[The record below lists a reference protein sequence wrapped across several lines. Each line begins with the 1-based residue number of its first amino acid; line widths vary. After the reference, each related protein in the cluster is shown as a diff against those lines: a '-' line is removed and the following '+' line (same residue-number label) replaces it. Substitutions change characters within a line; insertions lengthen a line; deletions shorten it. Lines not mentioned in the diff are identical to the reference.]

1 MNLKNLIFAA
11 KRGAVK
17 HSPTILLVMG
27 IGGMLTSVI
36 WAAKA
41 TPKAMKA
48 IEKAQEVKS
57 QTEEFK
63 DCAVKPALTAGET
76 VKATWRCYLPS
87 AVIFMV
93 SATCLIFGHTVSAKR
108 NAALAS
114 VYAVTDATLR
124 QYKDAIEQ
132 NVAPEVKEKIEET
145 VAQKQV
151 QAQPSAA
158 VDNYIYNLN
167 PNGVLFI
174 DSVTGTK
181 IRADKQKIRA
191 AVNDLRQSMLDDG
204 FSGDATLEDLFDIL
218 GVNVVGTAK
227 KEVGWSISYNRL
239 EGITFEPIIDPD
251 SGDPALFIV
260 YDKPPRRDYNGPVDY
275 NR

>member
-1 MNLKNLIFAA
+1 MNLKNVLFAA

-124 QYKDAIEQ
+124 QYKEAIEQ

-158 VDNYIYNLN
+158 DNYIYNIN
-167 PNGVLFI
+167 PDGILFVEP
-174 DSVTGTK
+174 VTWQQF
-181 IRADKQKIRA
+181 RSDKETIRA
-191 AVNDLRQSMLDDG
+191 AANDIKQDMLHDG
-204 FSGDATLEDLFDIL
+204 FDGTATLGDFFDKL
-218 GVNVVGTAK
+218 GLKGNATI
-227 KEVGWSISYNRL
+227 KEQIGWSISYNCL
-239 EGITFEPIIDPD
+239 DSISFKPIVAPC
-251 SGDPALFIV
+251 GLPALLLE
-260 YDKPPRRDYNGPVDY
+260 YKETPKRDYAGPSYTRDE
-275 NR
+275 